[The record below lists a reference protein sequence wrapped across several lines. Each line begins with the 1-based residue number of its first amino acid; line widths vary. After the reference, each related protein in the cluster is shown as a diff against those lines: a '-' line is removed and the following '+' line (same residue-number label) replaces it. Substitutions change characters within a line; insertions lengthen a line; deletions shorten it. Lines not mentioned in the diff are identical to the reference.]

1 MPHSPR
7 LPAFEPHTRTW
18 YVSTEDAPA
27 TAVPVPSFEGDFV
40 LDAPSRREMA
50 EDFGHIVHRT
60 PAAVLR
66 PASAED
72 IVKLVRFANAHGLQV
87 SMRGQAHSAFGQA
100 QVEGGVVIDSRSL
113 HRIHAISATQGA
125 VVDAGVRWSE
135 LLGASLA
142 HGLTP
147 PVLTGFLELSV
158 GGTLCVGGVGGATH
172 RYGFQ
177 ADNVLALEVVTGQG
191 ERIECSAT
199 EHPELFHSVLGGL
212 GQFALITRAT
222 LRLHAAPTTS
232 RTYQLT
238 YSDSQ
243 RWIEALGLAA
253 EDERFDSLKGKVV
266 PGPGGTLSYLLI
278 ASKDFTPPQSPDDRE
293 LLRGLNPDASVAP
306 IIADEPYFDWMN
318 QLAPAVARLEKSG
331 AWSQPHPWFDVFLPA
346 SQTRAFVD
354 EALARLPLEDIAQA
368 FVLLYPVKRER
379 LGCAFIQVPTE
390 QRLFLFDILPLASPT
405 PATAKRR
412 VEDNQRLH
420 ARAIGLGGKKYT
432 IAAIPFTPA
441 DWREYFGPD
450 WSLFEQRKARFDPRR
465 VLTPGQ
471 GIFA

>member
-1 MPHSPR
+1 MPRSPR

-18 YVSTEDAPA
+18 YVSAEDAPP
-27 TAVPVPSFEGDFV
+27 TAVSVPPFEGEFV

-50 EDFGHIVHRT
+50 EDFGHIVHRM

-72 IVKLVRFANAHGLQV
+72 IVRLVRFANAHGIQV
-87 SMRGQAHSAFGQA
+87 SMRGQAHSPFGQA

-113 HRIHAISATQGA
+113 HRIHAISTQGA

-135 LLGASLA
+135 LLRATLA
-142 HGLTP
+142 HELTP

-158 GGTLCVGGVGGATH
+158 GGTLCVGGVGGATY

-222 LRLHAAPTTS
+222 LRLQAAPTTS
-232 RTYQLT
+232 RTYHLT

-243 RWIEALGLAA
+243 RWIEALRLAA

-266 PGPGGTLSYLLI
+266 PGPRGTLSYLLI
-278 ASKDFTPPQSPDDRE
+278 ASKDFTPPQSPNDPE
-293 LLRGLNPDASVAP
+293 VLRGLNPDASVAP
-306 IIADEPYFDWMN
+306 VIANESYFDWMN

-346 SQTRAFVD
+346 SQTRTFVD
-354 EALARLPLEDIAQA
+354 EALASLPLEDIAQA

-379 LGCAFIQVPTE
+379 LGCAFIEVPTE
-390 QRLFLFDILPLASPT
+390 QRLFLFDILRTAAPT
-405 PATAKRR
+405 PAALQRMMG
-412 VEDNQRLH
+412 DNQRLH
-420 ARAIGLGGKKYT
+420 ERALGLGGKKYA

-450 WSLFEQRKARFDPRR
+450 WSLFEQRKARFDPRHI
-465 VLTPGQ
+465 LTPGQ